1 MKSPISLVVLCAL
14 SIVLSDAK
22 AQENFKRYVPFSL
35 YFGSSNPNEISPY
48 VNAEYEVIL
57 TYKDAQNNDL
67 YSEIQAGVL
76 DSFAFAFLNIGEG
89 EPDPLNPYSLFGLDF
104 ESVTKVC
111 YVATL
116 TPKSGNEV
124 TVTGEKPIG
133 ATPRSIV
140 SEVAINARGLAD
152 RMWMEQPIRPA
163 DMLCAPDDVTI
174 SFVTDYVSGP
184 STSRTLAMK
193 RSMLRDYI
201 RVQSA
206 PSAVTGQLQKYFR
219 AGTGLQLP
227 VSFGDTSLTS
237 VENYVTLNVNS
248 LAGYYNAFGVKVT
261 YDPTDSIGHSTS
273 AIYAENLV
281 DVQSVGLFAKGVAW
295 GSYNQGRSGMI
306 GITAGS
312 SNGAGIW
319 GYIGNAPLSG
329 GYKYAVLGDA
339 QNRPDSYAGMFFG
352 DVAHTGDIMQVSDR
366 RLKTEIQSPPG
377 RLDQVLQ
384 LQPAQ
389 YRFTE
394 DMPYSLPGG
403 IHYGFIAQEVE
414 QVFPDLVH
422 NITLPID
429 PGIENKS
436 SEGTATYK
444 AVNYT
449 ELIPILTAA
458 LQELNA
464 KVNALEEKVVAQAAE
479 IESLKNDRH

>member
-1 MKSPISLVVLCAL
+1 M
-14 SIVLSDAK
+14 
-22 AQENFKRYVPFSL
+22 
-35 YFGSSNPNEISPY
+35 
-48 VNAEYEVIL
+48 
-57 TYKDAQNNDL
+57 
-67 YSEIQAGVL
+67 
-76 DSFAFAFLNIGEG
+76 
-89 EPDPLNPYSLFGLDF
+89 
-104 ESVTKVC
+104 
-111 YVATL
+111 
-116 TPKSGNEV
+116 
-124 TVTGEKPIG
+124 
-133 ATPRSIV
+133 
-140 SEVAINARGLAD
+140 
-152 RMWMEQPIRPA
+152 
-163 DMLCAPDDVTI
+163 
-174 SFVTDYVSGP
+174 
-184 STSRTLAMK
+184 
-193 RSMLRDYI
+193 
-201 RVQSA
+201 
-206 PSAVTGQLQKYFR
+206 
-219 AGTGLQLP
+219 
-227 VSFGDTSLTS
+227 
-237 VENYVTLNVNS
+237 NS